1 MKKKKVNIK
10 DVASEAG
17 VSVVTVSRVLNNV
30 STVRKSSREKVQR
43 AVNKLNYQPSAAAQ
57 SLARGKT
64 NVIGLIIPDL
74 SDPFIMKVVDEVDK
88 ALESRDYSLA
98 LSIVRDEE
106 NSIEVKERSNF
117 LFRQKRVDGI
127 LMITPLFESDYVKS
141 LEDKDIPFVIL
152 DNQKLPFKYPSIVV
166 DNFRGGYDVTRYLI
180 ELGHKEIAYIGG
192 PEILLSSKK
201 RGEGFQT
208 ALREI
213 GLEAYAIERGEYEVT
228 TGFDI
233 TSKWI
238 KENKLPTAIFAGD
251 DHIAFGVI
259 NALHIAGYK
268 VPEDISVIGFDDH
281 PMASQ
286 LKPFL
291 TTVKQPAREMGQKG
305 VEILFD
311 LMDNELSHNVVKKL
325 NTVLIERDST
335 APPKKVN

>member
-10 DVASEAG
+10 DVAKEAG

-30 STVRKSSREKVQR
+30 STVRQSSREKVQR
-43 AVNKLNYQPSAAAQ
+43 AVDKLNYQPSAAAQ

-74 SDPFIMKVVDEVDK
+74 SDPFIMKVVDEVDQ
-88 ALESRDYSLA
+88 ALEARDYSLA
-98 LSIVRDEE
+98 LSVVRDEE
-106 NSIEVKERSNF
+106 DSIQSRSNF

-141 LEDKDIPFVIL
+141 LQSKDIPFVIL
-152 DNQKLPFKYPSIVV
+152 DNQQLPFKYPSIVV

-192 PEILLSSKK
+192 PEKFLSAQK
-201 RGEGFQT
+201 RGEGFQI
-208 ALREI
+208 ALNEI
-213 GLEAYAIERGEYEVT
+213 GLDAYAIARGEYEVT
-228 TGFDI
+228 TGFEI
-233 TSKWI
+233 TNQWI
-238 KENKLPTAIFAGD
+238 KEDKLPTAIFAGD

-259 NALHIAGYK
+259 NALHMAGYK

-305 VEILFD
+305 VEILFE
-311 LMDNELSHNVVKKL
+311 LMNNGLSHNVVKKL
-325 NTVLIERDST
+325 STHLIERDST
-335 APPKKVN
+335 APPKKN